1 MKITL
6 SAPRL
11 VGCNKGIQWFYILQ
25 SERLLIMSRTK
36 NSAII
41 SLVICALSSI
51 LLVVWLFTFP
61 WFFNWFYTVYH
72 GLGSEYTQTNTV
84 IKIVI
89 PTFYACA
96 PFAACALYMLIRLLL
111 NIINEVIFT
120 VSNVKYLK
128 WISHACYAVMLIT
141 VITGIFY
148 IPLLVIGFATGIVGT
163 LLRVVKD
170 LMDSA
175 VRIKEEN
182 DMTI

>member
-1 MKITL
+1 MVL
-6 SAPRL
+6 YFA
-11 VGCNKGIQWFYILQ
+11 VGKAV
-25 SERLLIMSRTK
+25 IMSRTK
-36 NSAII
+36 TSAII

-61 WFFNWFYTVYH
+61 WFFNWFYTIYH

-111 NIINEVIFT
+111 NIINEVIFIA
-120 VSNVKYLK
+120 SNVKYLK
-128 WISHACYAVMLIT
+128 WISYACYAVMLIT

-175 VRIKEEN
+175 VTIKEEN

>member
-1 MKITL
+1 
-6 SAPRL
+6 
-11 VGCNKGIQWFYILQ
+11 
-25 SERLLIMSRTK
+25 MSRTK
-36 NSAII
+36 ISAII
-41 SLVICALSSI
+41 SLIICILSSV
-51 LLVVWLFTFP
+51 LLAVWIFTFP
-61 WFFNWFYTVYH
+61 QFFNWFYTMYH

-96 PFAACALYMLIRLLL
+96 PFAAAALYMLIRLLL

-128 WISHACYAVMLIT
+128 WITHACYAVMLIT
-141 VITGIFY
+141 VVTGIFY
-148 IPLLVIGFATGIVGT
+148 LPLLIIGFATGVVGT
-163 LLRVVKD
+163 LLRVVKN

-175 VRIKEEN
+175 VALKEEN

>member
-1 MKITL
+1 
-6 SAPRL
+6 
-11 VGCNKGIQWFYILQ
+11 
-25 SERLLIMSRTK
+25 MSRTK
-36 NSAII
+36 ISAIVSI
-41 SLVICALSSI
+41 VICVLSSI
-51 LLVVWLFTFP
+51 LLAVWIFTFP
-61 WFFNWFYTVYH
+61 QFFNWFYTMYH

-96 PFAACALYMLIRLLL
+96 PFAAAALYMLIRLLL

-120 VSNVKYLK
+120 ASNVKYLK
-128 WISHACYAVMLIT
+128 WISYACYAVMLIT
-141 VITGIFY
+141 VGTGIFY

-175 VRIKEEN
+175 VKLKEEN

>member
-1 MKITL
+1 
-6 SAPRL
+6 
-11 VGCNKGIQWFYILQ
+11 
-25 SERLLIMSRTK
+25 MSRTK
-36 NSAII
+36 TSAII

-61 WFFNWFYTVYH
+61 WFFNWFYTIYH

-111 NIINEVIFT
+111 NIIKEVIFT
-120 VSNVKYLK
+120 AANVKYLK

-175 VRIKEEN
+175 VRLKEEN

>member
-1 MKITL
+1 
-6 SAPRL
+6 
-11 VGCNKGIQWFYILQ
+11 
-25 SERLLIMSRTK
+25 MSRTK
-36 NSAII
+36 ISAII
-41 SLVICALSSI
+41 SLVICILSSV
-51 LLVVWLFTFP
+51 LLAVWIFTFP
-61 WFFNWFYTVYH
+61 QFFNWFYTIYH

-96 PFAACALYMLIRLLL
+96 PFAAVALYMLIRLLL

-128 WISHACYAVMLIT
+128 WISHTCYAVMLIT
-141 VITGIFY
+141 VVTGIFY
-148 IPLLVIGFATGIVGT
+148 LPLLIIGFATGVVGT

-175 VRIKEEN
+175 VALKEEN